1 MGRYL
6 VTGVAGFIG
15 SRVAELLLE
24 GGSEVHG
31 LDNLNDAYD
40 PALKQWRL
48 ERLRSRADLQFDKV
62 DIVDREALTAVW
74 NPDSYDAI
82 INLAA
87 RAGVRPSVREPALY
101 IETNVLGTLNL
112 LELARERG
120 VAKFVQASTSSLYG
134 AQTPR
139 PFREDAAIGRP
150 LSPYASSKG
159 AAEMLCHNYHY
170 LHGLDVSILRYF
182 TVYGPAGRPD
192 MSIFRF
198 IQWIAED
205 NPLRLYGD
213 GEQERDFTFID
224 DIARGTLAAL
234 KPLGYEVINLGSD
247 HPVRMEHV
255 ISLIEAYL
263 EQPARIERLPEAPG
277 DVRATWA
284 DIGKA
289 RELLGWQPEISLE
302 EGLKASVDW
311 YMAERAW
318 ARSVDTQ
325 DL

>member
-24 GGSEVHG
+24 AGSEVHG

>member
-24 GGSEVHG
+24 AGSEVHG

-40 PALKQWRL
+40 PALKKWRL
-48 ERLRSRADLQFDKV
+48 ERLRHNTSVQFDQV
-62 DIVDREALTAVW
+62 DIVDREALSAIW
-74 NPDSYDAI
+74 RPESYDAI

-112 LELARERG
+112 LELARER
-120 VAKFVQASTSSLYG
+120 VVPKFVQASTSSLYG
-134 AQTPR
+134 AHTPR
-139 PFREDAAIGRP
+139 PFHEEAAIGRP

-205 NPLRLYGD
+205 KPLRLYGD

-224 DIARGTLAAL
+224 DIARGTVAAL
-234 KPLGYEVINLGSD
+234 KGLGYEVINLGSD
-247 HPVRMEHV
+247 HPVRMDQV

-263 EQPARIERLPEAPG
+263 EQPARVERLPEAPG

-289 RELLGWQPEISLE
+289 KELLGWQPEISLE

-311 YMAERAW
+311 YLAERTW
-318 ARSVDTQ
+318 ARTVDTQ